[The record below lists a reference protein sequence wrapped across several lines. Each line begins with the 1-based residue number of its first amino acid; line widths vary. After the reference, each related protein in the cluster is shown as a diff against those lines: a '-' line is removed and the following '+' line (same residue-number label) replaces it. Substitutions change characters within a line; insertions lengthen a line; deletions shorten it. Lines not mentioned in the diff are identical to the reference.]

1 MFALIFTDKDA
12 LTRSVDEAMLLGSSN
27 DSSYY
32 LLKWSIAERRQAG
45 RDKKKRSTINLG
57 VSHRLVNVVLSLVM
71 GDPYY
76 SPPT

>member
-45 RDKKKRSTINLG
+45 RDKKTQDMRLINNIFLLFFP
-57 VSHRLVNVVLSLVM
+57 V
-71 GDPYY
+71 
-76 SPPT
+76 